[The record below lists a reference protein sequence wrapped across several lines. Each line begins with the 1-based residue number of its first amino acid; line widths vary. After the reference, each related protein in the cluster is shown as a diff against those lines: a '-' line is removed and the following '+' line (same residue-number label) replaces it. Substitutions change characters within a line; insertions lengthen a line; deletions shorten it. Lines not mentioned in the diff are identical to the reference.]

1 MRQAEAGETWYIG
14 PVSAKEGSKKM
25 AAMVRQCA
33 WCLRLTNH
41 LGEQLSATPMPKL
54 YEATHGMCQVCGVLW
69 LEQTLGAGADSMSL
83 LESLRTPTRVRE
95 RSPAYLEEEI
105 PLF

>member
-1 MRQAEAGETWYIG
+1 
-14 PVSAKEGSKKM
+14 M
-25 AAMVRQCA
+25 AATVRQCA

-69 LEQTLGAGADSMSL
+69 LEQASGAGANGMSL
-83 LESLRTPTRVRE
+83 LESLWASARVRE

>member
-1 MRQAEAGETWYIG
+1 
-14 PVSAKEGSKKM
+14 M

-69 LEQTLGAGADSMSL
+69 LEQASGLGAGSDGIAL
-83 LESLRTPTRVRE
+83 LESLWASARVRE
-95 RSPAYLEEEI
+95 RSPVYLEEEI